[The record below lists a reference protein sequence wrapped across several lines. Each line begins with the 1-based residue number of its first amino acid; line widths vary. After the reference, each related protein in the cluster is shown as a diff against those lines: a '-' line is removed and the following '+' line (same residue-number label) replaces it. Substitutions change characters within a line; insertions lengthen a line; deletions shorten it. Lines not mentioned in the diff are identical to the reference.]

1 MAYGDLNYSTNEINA
16 DLAKV
21 HDKEAIVEEAPSN
34 GNQYGRKDGV
44 WTIIDTGGAQYLDLS
59 MFSADNGTLSEE
71 DYQKVVKAYEDG
83 INTILYNGYL
93 FPSIF
98 FNSEGNI
105 MISIYLIMTSE
116 ELTDVLFS
124 CAYITLNSD
133 KTYNSKLALLASFFN
148 LQKSGKGT
156 KALTDN
162 GQYADFAKP
171 ITSIS
176 GSSGAVTKEL
186 SPNTYYKFGE
196 CTSLTITLGAE
207 VPGILN
213 EYMFEFVS
221 GATATVLGLPETV
234 KWNNGNAP
242 TIEANK
248 TYIVAIVN
256 NIAVIG
262 GA

>member
-44 WTIIDTGGAQYLDLS
+44 WTIIDTGGSQYLDLS
-59 MFSADNGTLSEE
+59 IFSAESGTLSEE
-71 DYQKVVKAYEDG
+71 DYQKVVKAYKDK
-83 INTILYNGYL
+83 
-93 FPSIF
+93 
-98 FNSEGNI
+98 
-105 MISIYLIMTSE
+105 ISIGLYSGMNVIISMAELSGSFILLGNCALSE
-116 ELTDVLFS
+116 DKGE
-124 CAYITLNSD
+124 AIHMILNYHISSD
-133 KTYNSKLALLASFFN
+133 KTYTTDSFYYTIN
-148 LQKSGKGT
+148 INGVGT
-156 KALTDN
+156 KALTDS
-162 GQYADFAKP
+162 GTYAEFAKP
-171 ITSIS
+171 VSLVS